1 MTTCLIS
8 ANYCPMARPLR
19 ITYEG
24 AVYHVTVRGNERRA
38 LFLSTED
45 HERFMQKLAESVRMY
60 DVRLYLFCQMTNHAH
75 MVLETPQANLSRFMQ
90 RLKTAHAVYFNQK
103 HNRHGHLFQGRFGA
117 TTVEEDEY
125 ILKLSR
131 YVHLNPVFIKAHQK
145 KTDRERVQILRNYQW
160 SSYRSYIGRNAR
172 LDFVDYDPILSMM
185 DPPKKKQPA
194 SYRRFVEGGIRNID
208 TAFIDTKR
216 RARFCIGSD
225 ESQECTRERY
235 QEMLQAYD
243 CKEDVSFRRD
253 GGYHSADMVLSAIL
267 EILGVPRKALMK
279 RRRNSLIRPLV
290 AYALCQYAGRT
301 QREAAEIMGGCSG
314 VAVSLQ
320 LKKLHE
326 QLTRDKEL
334 QKIVSKLEKRLASLE
349 R

>member
-1 MTTCLIS
+1 
-8 ANYCPMARPLR
+8 MARPLR
-19 ITYEG
+19 ICYEG

-38 LFLSTED
+38 IFLSNED
-45 HERFMQKLAESVRMY
+45 RERFMQKLAESVRLY
-60 DVRLYLFCQMTNHAH
+60 DVRLYLFCQMTNHVH

-90 RLKTAHAVYFNQK
+90 RLKTAYAVYFNTK

-117 TTVEEDEY
+117 HVVEEDQY

-131 YVHLNPVFIKAHQK
+131 YVHLNPVFVSAHK
-145 KTDRERVQILRNYQW
+145 KKSDRERLQILRNYPW
-160 SSYRSYIGRNAR
+160 SSYRSYIGRSAR
-172 LDFVDYDPILSMM
+172 LDFVDYDPVLSMM

-216 RARFCIGSD
+216 HSRFCIGSD
-225 ESQECTRERY
+225 ESHERTQQRY
-235 QEMLQAYD
+235 VEMLQAYD
-243 CKEDVSFRRD
+243 SKEDVSFRRE
-253 GGYHSADMVLSAIL
+253 GRYHSADEVLSATL
-267 EILGVPRKALMK
+267 EILDVPMEALMK
-279 RRRNSLIRPLV
+279 RCRNSMARPLV
-290 AYALCQYAGRT
+290 AYALCQYAGST

-326 QLTRDKEL
+326 QATKDKDL
-334 QKIVSKLEKRLASLE
+334 QKIVAKLEKRLASLVS
-349 R
+349 